1 MIWSIRGGNGK
12 AEEEGQ
18 LLAGGRWGVGR
29 WNGSHLSACFLVQ
42 EARLAAAEAGR
53 WGCRLKR

>member
-18 LLAGGRWGVGR
+18 LLAGGRWGAGR
-29 WNGSHLSACFLVQ
+29 WNGSLLVPVFL
-42 EARLAAAEAGR
+42 RKKPG
-53 WGCRLKR
+53 